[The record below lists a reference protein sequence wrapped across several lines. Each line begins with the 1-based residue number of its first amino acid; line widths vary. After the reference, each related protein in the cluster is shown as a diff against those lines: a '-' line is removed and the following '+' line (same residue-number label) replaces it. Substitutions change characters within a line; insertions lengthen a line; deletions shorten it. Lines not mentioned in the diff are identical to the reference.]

1 MFAPGA
7 AVTSQI
13 LLAPQRTRALLG
25 RTWLPY
31 ALVAGFF
38 LLIKLAISLAMN
50 PIGDE
55 AYYWLWGQ
63 HLAPSYLDHPPL
75 HAWLLWLVDAIFGW
89 NLFSLRLLTWVT
101 FLATLAVF
109 WDWAKRLAP
118 EAQAE
123 HFWRMVCIYLAS
135 PLFLGM
141 STLALN
147 DHLMIA
153 LVIGSAHFML
163 LFAERWEAG
172 QKRYG
177 LLYLSAGLL
186 GLAVLTKYNAVFL
199 GLGYVDFLLVRPAL
213 RPLFKNPRIY
223 FAGLLSVAIQFPAF
237 YWNLAEGMAS
247 YRFHLAERWSGPLQ
261 LNWQAPILFVLV
273 ALIVVS
279 PFAALGVVRY
289 LAGRPQ
295 GEFAARAKH
304 LSASVFTL
312 SSLAMLVL
320 ASFAEVFFYW
330 NIVAFLM
337 VLPLAARAIGTRWL
351 FWLHMLYGAGMA
363 LLLVFNQT
371 VAPVA
376 NLFGVYDWTISS
388 TYGWEEIGREVEAIR
403 RDYPDAFVAASR
415 YTTAAQ
421 LGFAIGDPDV
431 AAISPRPDQ
440 FDFWFSADEHRGQD
454 AIIVAD
460 PYYPID
466 YAAGQFTSV
475 TPLKEVRVLSFGREI
490 YRPTIYLAKGFNPP
504 TAQ

>member
-1 MFAPGA
+1 MTSIAPSEARQAGGLR
-7 AVTSQI
+7 S
-13 LLAPQRTRALLG
+13 
-25 RTWLPY
+25 RTWLPF
-31 ALVAGFF
+31 ALMAGFF
-38 LLIKLAISLAMN
+38 IAIKLVMSFIMN

-63 HLAPSYLDHPPL
+63 HPALSYFDHPPL
-75 HAWLLWLVDAIFGW
+75 HAWLLWLVDFIFGW
-89 NLFSLRLLTWVT
+89 NLFSLRLLTWIT
-101 FLATLAVF
+101 FLGTLAVF
-109 WDWAKRLAP
+109 WNWSKRLSPQLPADC
-118 EAQAE
+118 
-123 HFWRMVCIYLAS
+123 FWRMVCIYLAS
-135 PLFLGM
+135 PLFLVM
-141 STLALN
+141 STVAFN

-172 QKRYG
+172 QKSHR
-177 LLYLSAGLL
+177 LLYLSAALL
-186 GLAVLTKYNAVFL
+186 GFAVLTKYNAVFL
-199 GLGYVDFLLVRPAL
+199 GLGYVTFFLVRPAL
-213 RPLFKNPRIY
+213 RPLFKNPHIY
-223 FAGLLSVAIQFPAF
+223 LAGLLSVAIQFPAF
-237 YWNLAEGMAS
+237 YWNLVEGLAS

-261 LNWQAPILFVLV
+261 LTWQAPVLFVLV

-279 PFAALGVVRY
+279 PFAVLGVVRY

-304 LSASVFTL
+304 LSATVFTV

-330 NIVAFLM
+330 NIVAFLV
-337 VLPLAARAIGTRWL
+337 VLPLTARAIGTRWI
-351 FWLHMLYGAGMA
+351 FWLHMFYGGGMA

-388 TYGWEEIGREVEAIR
+388 TYGWEEIGREVEAVHK
-403 RDYPDAFVAASR
+403 DYPDAFVAASR

-431 AAISPRPDQ
+431 VAISPRTDQ
-440 FDFWFSADEHRGQD
+440 FDFWFSADEHRGHD

-466 YAAGQFTSV
+466 YAASQFTSV
-475 TPLKEVRVLSFGREI
+475 TPLKEVRISSFGREI
-490 YRPTIYLAKGFNPP
+490 YRPTIYLARGFNPP
-504 TAQ
+504 SAR